1 MESFSQPSR
10 WRVEVQRP
18 RKNED
23 KLCGNEDVNT
33 MRRLI
38 FTYSLVLFLVV
49 GLTHVAIAGEFVG
62 VSASSE
68 ERPALR
74 SLVRGYVQESSGQSP
89 DELLARILNHPDAN
103 FKTVEAA
110 IRQVPHYSKAPVGAQ
125 PQRSVQLRGQEAPLA
140 LYVPPSYTP
149 EQAYPLILC
158 LHGAGFTG
166 EAYLDRWVSRLEDR
180 YLLACPTIPMGAWW
194 TRFAEDLILEIM
206 NDVSQEYHVDSDRV
220 FLTGMSNGGIGAW
233 IIGMHHADLFAGIAP
248 MASGLDDV
256 MFPFVENLVN
266 TPVYVIHGEHDQ
278 VMPVRLS
285 RDLVQEMK
293 RHGVPHQYRKH
304 QWTHPQAGGHFF
316 PRQELPALIDWFDQQ
331 RRSSLPRK
339 ISIVRDATHLTPL
352 SWGRIDAT
360 DHIAE
365 FSENLVD
372 KRDRL
377 IAGAIYAKLHAEIVG
392 PNTIEVTTLRVRHYT
407 LFLNKDLVDFSQPIV
422 VRTNGV
428 QSFEGLVKP
437 SIEVLLQEARQ
448 RSDSHDLYS
457 AKLTIDVL
465 PSE

>member
-1 MESFSQPSR
+1 MPARFISF
-10 WRVEVQRP
+10 
-18 RKNED
+18 
-23 KLCGNEDVNT
+23 C
-33 MRRLI
+33 
-38 FTYSLVLFLVV
+38 FFLVV
-49 GLTHVAIAGEFVG
+49 VQWGVISLCPQTSFAIEPSSLVSLVRDYLQGRS
-62 VSASSE
+62 SASSQV
-68 ERPALR
+68 PLQA
-74 SLVRGYVQESSGQSP
+74 
-89 DELLARILNHPDAN
+89 ILQHPDAN
-103 FKTVEAA
+103 LQTVEAA
-110 IRQVPHYSKAPVGAQ
+110 IRQAPHYSKAPVGAQ
-125 PQRSVQLRGQEAPLA
+125 PQRSVELRGQEVPLA

-149 EQAYPLILC
+149 ERAYPLILC

-166 EAYLDRWVSRLEDR
+166 EAYLDRWVPRLEDH
-180 YLLACPTIPMGAWW
+180 YILACPTIPTGAWW
-194 TRFAEDLILEIM
+194 TRFAEDLILEILK
-206 NDVSQEYHVDSDRV
+206 DVSQEYHVDPDRM

-278 VMPVRLS
+278 VMPIRLS

-304 QWTHPQAGGHFF
+304 QWTHPHAGGHFF
-316 PRQELPALIDWFDQQ
+316 PRQELPALISWLDRQH
-331 RRSSLPRK
+331 RVSLPTK
-339 ISIVRDATHLTPL
+339 ISMVRDATHLMSS

-392 PNTIEVTTLRVRHYT
+392 PNTIEVTTLRVRQYT
-407 LFLNKDLVDFSQPIV
+407 LFFNKELVDFSQPIV

-448 RSDSHDLYS
+448 RLNSHDLYS